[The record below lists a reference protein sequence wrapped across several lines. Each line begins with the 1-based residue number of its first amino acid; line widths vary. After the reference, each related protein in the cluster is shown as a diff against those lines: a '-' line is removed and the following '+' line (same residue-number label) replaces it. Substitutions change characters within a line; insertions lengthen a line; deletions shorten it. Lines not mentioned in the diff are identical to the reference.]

1 LEGDLNTRYFHGIA
15 NGRHRK
21 NIQSLVQDEDLIEG
35 HEQLKSY
42 ITIFYK
48 CLLGSSEESSFSL
61 DETQTDDIP
70 QVSME
75 ENGLLTAPYSEEEV
89 KKTVFPNGT

>member
-1 LEGDLNTRYFHGIA
+1 MGLPMAVIG
-15 NGRHRK
+15 K

-48 CLLGSSEESSFSL
+48 CLLGFSEESSFSL

-89 KKTVFPNGT
+89 KKAIFPNGT